1 MLLPILQ
8 LFPGFGGGA
17 PGYQPPPPPPPP
29 PEREDP
35 VVVEAR
41 KKQRTSELQRRGRQ
55 STILTKGMEDELG
68 NVTRPQATAVK
79 LFGE

>member
-1 MLLPILQ
+1 MLLQ

-17 PGYQPPPPPPPP
+17 PGYQPPPPPP
-29 PEREDP
+29 ERDDP
-35 VVVEAR
+35 VIVEAR

-55 STILTKGMEDELG
+55 STILTKGTEDELG
-68 NVTRPQATAVK
+68 NVLRPEAKAVK